1 MIVRAWHGWTR
12 RDDADRYAQFLEH
25 EFLPAAEAIPGLRG
39 AQILRRDDG
48 DEVAFLILTHFE
60 TIDAIREFA
69 GTDWEAAHIAPQAMQ
84 WLTRFDR
91 RCAHYEQAYERRR

>member
-1 MIVRAWHGWTR
+1 MIVRSWRGWTG
-12 RDDADRYAQFLEH
+12 RDNADRYARFLAE

-60 TIDAIREFA
+60 TVDAIRAFA
-69 GTDWEAAHIAPQAMQ
+69 GADWEAAHIAPQALQ
-84 WLTRFDR
+84 WLTRYDS
-91 RCAHYEQAYERRR
+91 RCVHYEQVHERRR